1 MRSVN
6 KGPFV
11 EPSLIR
17 KVKKHIAS
25 KSKLA
30 IKTKSRNSDIIADF
44 VGLSFDV
51 YNGKRYHL
59 VNITPNMVGCKLGEF
74 SPTRTFIK
82 HSGVKTSTNI
92 KKLKNKK

>member
-44 VGLSFDV
+44 VGLSLM
-51 YNGKRYHL
+51 YTMEK
-59 VNITPNMVGCKLGEF
+59 ISF
-74 SPTRTFIK
+74 SQHYF
-82 HSGVKTSTNI
+82 
-92 KKLKNKK
+92 